1 MRLIFISFLV
11 VILGS
16 GSGHAQETWT
26 LQRCLEFA
34 RESNIQL
41 RQSML
46 NRQSA
51 ELGRT
56 QAMAQMFPDLNA
68 NVGFNTNF
76 GRAID
81 PGTNSFV
88 NEEVIANNFFLAS
101 GVTLFNGFRLMNQF
115 RQAQIDVLAA
125 TYDVEGLTNDISMN
139 ITSAFMQVM
148 FNEELLRVS
157 EERLQGTEEQVD
169 RTRKLVDA
177 GTMPLGNLLDV
188 ESQMAAQELQVVNA
202 ENAVLT
208 ATLMLKQLLNLRS
221 DQPFRIERPAVD
233 LPMMDISSMTVDGI
247 YESALANWP
256 QIKAQEARVE
266 SAIRAERAA
275 FGSYTPS
282 LRANA
287 SVSTLYSSAIRDFN
301 TALLEFEDIS
311 YADQIERNFGQGI
324 NLSLAIPIFNGLQ
337 ARTGVNRSRLNRIN
351 TELQLQDSRNQLYM
365 SVQQA
370 YTDALAANRQ
380 YEAGIRNVAAAE
392 RAFAYAEQR
401 HAVGA
406 INDLD
411 LNLSRNNMAIAQSD
425 LLRAKY
431 EYLFRTKILDF
442 YQGNPL
448 SFPSEK

>member
-1 MRLIFISFLV
+1 MRPILLTLLVLLITM
-11 VILGS
+11 GK
-16 GSGHAQETWT
+16 GNAQETWS
-26 LQRCLEFA
+26 LQRCLEYA

-51 ELGRT
+51 ELGKT
-56 QAMAQMFPDLNA
+56 QALAQMFPDLNA

-81 PGTNSFV
+81 PGTNAFV
-88 NEEVIANNFFLAS
+88 NEEVLANNFFIAS
-101 GVTLFNGFRLMNQF
+101 GVTVFNGFRLLNQF

-125 TYDVEGLTNDISMN
+125 TYDVEGLANDISMN

-157 EERLQGTEEQVD
+157 EERLQGTSEQVA
-169 RTRKLVDA
+169 RTRKLVEA
-177 GTMPLGNLLDV
+177 GSMPLGNQLDV
-188 ESQMAAQELQVVNA
+188 ESQMAAQELQMVTS

-221 DQPFRIERPAVD
+221 DQPFRIERPSMD
-233 LPMMDISSMTVDGI
+233 LPMMDISAMTVDGI
-247 YESALANWP
+247 YDRALQNWP
-256 QIKAQEARVE
+256 QIRAQEARVE
-266 SAIRAERAA
+266 SAIRGERAA
-275 FGSYTPS
+275 FGSYTPV

-287 SVSTLYSSAIRDFN
+287 SVSTLYSSAIRDFDLD
-301 TALLEFEDIS
+301 ALEFRDIP
-311 YADQIERNFGQGI
+311 YGDQVNRNLGQGI
-324 NLSLAIPIFNGLQ
+324 NLQLAIPIFNGLQ
-337 ARTGVNRSRLNRIN
+337 ARTAVNRSRLNRIN
-351 TELQLQDSRNQLYM
+351 TELQLQDTRNQLYM

-370 YTDALAANRQ
+370 YTDAVAANRQ
-380 YEAGIRNVAAAE
+380 YEAGLKNVVAAE
-392 RAFAYAEQR
+392 RAFSYAEQR

-411 LNLSRNNMAIAQSD
+411 LNLSRNNLAIAQSD

-431 EYLFRTKILDF
+431 EYLFRTKVLDF